1 MRAKERNSLLSFPK
15 KFQSNLMVLIW
26 LRSYNREASSPQPN
40 LGECLMDN
48 KILQVI
54 VCFFIPPLAVYM
66 KTGKIDNTFWINVV
80 LTILGG
86 VPGLLHALYVVLM

>member
-1 MRAKERNSLLSFPK
+1 MYNKYVVFPPSK
-15 KFQSNLMVLIW
+15 K
-26 LRSYNREASSPQPN
+26 
-40 LGECLMDN
+40 GECFMDN

-66 KTGKIDNTFWINVV
+66 KNGKIDNAFWINVV
-80 LTILGG
+80 LTLLGG

>member
-1 MRAKERNSLLSFPK
+1 MYNGV
-15 KFQSNLMVLIW
+15 SNLI
-26 LRSYNREASSPQPN
+26 QPN
-40 LGECLMDN
+40 KGECAMDN

-86 VPGLLHALYVVLM
+86 IPGLLHALYVVLM